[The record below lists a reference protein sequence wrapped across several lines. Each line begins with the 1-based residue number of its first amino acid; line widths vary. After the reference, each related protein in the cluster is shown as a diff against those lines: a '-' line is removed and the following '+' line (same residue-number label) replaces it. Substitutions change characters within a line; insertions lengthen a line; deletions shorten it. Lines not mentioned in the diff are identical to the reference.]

1 MEKIRKSAMRS
12 EDKWEEIKDWA
23 LHLSQTRPDW
33 TLSVAELVAKIVEI
47 DFSED
52 RGRFPFPSSLTQ
64 NERFDGEES

>member
-1 MEKIRKSAMRS
+1 MEKIRKSAMRP

-52 RGRFPFPSSLTQ
+52 RSRPRFSHTLAES
-64 NERFDGEES
+64 ERFDGEES